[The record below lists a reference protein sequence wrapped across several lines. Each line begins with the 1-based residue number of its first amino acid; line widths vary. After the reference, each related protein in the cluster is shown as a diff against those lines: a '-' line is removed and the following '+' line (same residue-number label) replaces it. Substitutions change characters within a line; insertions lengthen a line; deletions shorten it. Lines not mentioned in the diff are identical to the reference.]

1 MSLTKKKNAVLAVES
16 KVVDIPTDEEV
27 SEAAETSESD
37 PVDPVANP
45 ATKEGLIKITVSC
58 GVVKHLSNITLARR
72 LIRSDSF

>member
-1 MSLTKKKNAVLAVES
+1 MSLTKKKNAVLAVEN

-37 PVDPVANP
+37 PVDPVDPVA
-45 ATKEGLIKITVSC
+45 KEGLIKITVSC